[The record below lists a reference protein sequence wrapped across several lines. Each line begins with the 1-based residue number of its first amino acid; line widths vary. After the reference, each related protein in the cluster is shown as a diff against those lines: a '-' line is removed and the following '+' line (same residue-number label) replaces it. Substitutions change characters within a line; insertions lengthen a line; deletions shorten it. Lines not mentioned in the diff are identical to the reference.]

1 MKKIAFVIP
10 QFGNEFLGGGEK
22 YAELIAYHNK
32 HKFEITILTTKSVD
46 HTTWV
51 NSPDLNSSFQDDIQ
65 ILRFPVDKPRD
76 INLFNKLTNDLL
88 QNKCQDLIK
97 EQKWIRHY
105 GPYSTKLL
113 EFLANNRS
121 NYDIFI
127 FFGYNHSLTYFGLP
141 IVKKKAIL
149 IPFAHLEPT
158 LQFKLYE
165 KVFSSPLAIAA
176 STNAEIKII
185 KERFSNLPTIY
196 KLGIGSVFSVIY
208 KKNPNI
214 SLDIKKPYVLYIG
227 RIEKNKG
234 IFDLCSYFAEYKKK
248 FPNNL
253 ELIIVGKQYDPLPKG
268 EYFRYLGIVGDQEKK
283 YLIENCELLI
293 NPSYYE
299 SLSLTLFEA
308 WQQSKPVLVNGLSE
322 VLKAQVTEA
331 NGGLFYKNEK
341 EFSTMLDWL
350 IKHPKERGIFG
361 KQGRSYLKHNYSWK
375 VVTAKFEAMINTCI
389 RK

>member
-10 QFGNEFLGGGEK
+10 QFGKEFLGGSEK
-22 YAELIAYHNK
+22 YAELMAYHNK
-32 HKFEITILTTKSVD
+32 HKFEITILTTKSND
-46 HTTWV
+46 HATWS
-51 NSPDLNSSFQDDIQ
+51 NSADLNSDFQDGMRV
-65 ILRFPVDKPRD
+65 LRFPVDHPR
-76 INLFNKLTNDLL
+76 NVAFFNQLTNELL
-88 QNKCQDLIK
+88 QNKNDAK
-97 EQKWIRHY
+97 EQKWIKNY

-141 IVKKKAIL
+141 IVNKKAIL

-176 STNAEIKII
+176 GTNAEIAII
-185 KERFSNLPTIY
+185 KDRFSNLPPIH
-196 KLGIGSVFSVIY
+196 KLGIGSILSPIY
-208 KKNPNI
+208 KKNLNIFPN
-214 SLDIKKPYVLYIG
+214 IKKPYVLYIG

-234 IFDLCSYFAEYKKK
+234 IFDLCSYFAEYKKRYA
-248 FPNNL
+248 NNL
-253 ELIIVGKQYDPLPKG
+253 TLAIVGKQYDPVPKG
-268 EYFRYLGIVGDQEKK
+268 KYFNYLGIVGDQEKQ
-283 YLIENCELLI
+283 YLIKNCELLI
-293 NPSYYE
+293 NPSFYE

-322 VLKAQVTEA
+322 VLRAQVMEA
-331 NGGLFYKNEK
+331 DGGLFYKNEN
-341 EFSTMLDWL
+341 EFSIMLDWL
-350 IKHPKERGIFG
+350 INHPKEKNVFG
-361 KQGRSYLKHNYSWK
+361 KQGKSYLKQNYFWK
-375 VVTAKFEAMINTCI
+375 DVKAKFESLINTYS